1 MLQVLISFLLV
12 FFGFCAVMII
22 TAITTVFSLGNKH
35 LNLADEGGNARLG
48 DFGVEMRCF
57 SGLNHNFGFVLC
69 GFTVCFYTFT
79 DSTVHLDLFKS
90 SLCSREVFL
99 LGFSFLVVFTNLKL
113 CFCLLHLLIGLR
125 DKLLNLFQF
134 LNEFFIEGIFSI
146 DISITRVESSFS
158 SSFSLL
164 DCHFEMGLQCFE
176 FTFISYGVIMSL

>member
-1 MLQVLISFLLV
+1 MLQVLIGFLLV

-57 SGLNHNFGFVLC
+57 SRLNHDLGFILC
-69 GFTVCFYTFT
+69 GFTIGFYTIA
-79 DSTVHLDLFKS
+79 DATVHLDLFKS

-99 LGFSFLVVFTNLKL
+99 LGFSFLVVFANLKL
-113 CFCLLHLLIGLR
+113 CFCLLHFLIGLL
-125 DKLLNLFQF
+125 DKLLNLFKF
-134 LNEFFIEGIFSI
+134 LNEFFFEGL
-146 DISITRVESSFS
+146 VSSHVSVSSVLSSLS

-176 FTFISYGVIMSL
+176 FTFISYGVIMSF